1 MIRKFGRNAS
11 LGLLVLVGAALPTVS
26 WQAGGGAAPAAP
38 PSPVPTVD
46 LHRADVI
53 RFSAPGPAAVLSTMK
68 CGPGGDIYVIYS
80 STSSQEMAAIPI
92 RRISVFSRSVTEYAV
107 PAISG
112 YRRLARLSFDVSAD
126 GSLYAL
132 LQAIP
137 QTGAERKSDPAYLIV
152 KYKDDGNVDSY
163 VVVGE
168 IPGER
173 IHPTS
178 LAMFG
183 AGNSLVSGT
192 TVQKTAEGTTS
203 LGVFSAMFDRGGTF
217 RAPVT
222 L

>member
-137 QTGAERKSDPAYLIV
+137 QTGAERKSDPAYLDREIQRRRQRRLLCCGRGDTWRAHPPDV
-152 KYKDDGNVDSY
+152 VSY
-163 VVVGE
+163 VRSWKLSGVGNHCPE
-168 IPGER
+168 NCR
-173 IHPTS
+173 RDD
-178 LAMFG
+178 LAG
-183 AGNSLVSGT
+183 SVLCDV
-192 TVQKTAEGTTS
+192 
-203 LGVFSAMFDRGGTF
+203 
-217 RAPVT
+217 
-222 L
+222 